1 MDARSVRPD
10 SDHTTT
16 GEWMRRTIAM
26 AAVLAGL
33 VAACS
38 PDMLSGGA
46 VTTTPVPGTPPPA
59 TSAPPAAAAPSADAP
74 PGSVHAPAGPS
85 SASTGSDL
93 PAPEPPALL
102 RTAPLA
108 SVSHPLVHHDGE
120 LEAELRAEQL
130 GDLLRVA
137 VTFTPRGIAPGA
149 TTLATLLGGSGTHE
163 SISARLIDPVHL
175 LEYTTV
181 RGGAP
186 QGSAVPAHVDHPT
199 TVVFYVGAPVDPLTT
214 FDLLLDLETTTAD
227 WPGFV
232 DVPFEVA

>member
-1 MDARSVRPD
+1 
-10 SDHTTT
+10 
-16 GEWMRRTIAM
+16 MRRTIVM

-38 PDMLSGGA
+38 PDMLNGGTGTA
-46 VTTTPVPGTPPPA
+46 TGAPGAAQPDPAAPPA
-59 TSAPPAAAAPSADAP
+59 TAPGADPVTEVADAP
-74 PGSVHAPAGPS
+74 AGTP
-85 SASTGSDL
+85 SASPG
-93 PAPEPPALL
+93 PARPEPEAPALL

-108 SVSHPLVHHDGE
+108 SVAHPLVHHDGV
-120 LEAELRAEQL
+120 LEADLRAEQV

-149 TTLATLLGGSGTHE
+149 TTLATLLGGAGTHE
-163 SISARLIDPVHL
+163 AISARLIDPVHL

-199 TVVFYVGAPVDPLTT
+199 TVVFYVGAPVEPLTT